1 MCLMSSNPKS
11 LVTIKSGK
19 KASTVTTYQNQ
30 CRLISVDTECCRQV
44 ASKTANV
51 NLLLSAQLVF
61 FLFSHKQKNVQ
72 Q

>member
-1 MCLMSSNPKS
+1 MCLMSSNPKL
-11 LVTIKSGK
+11 LVTLESGK
-19 KASTVTTYQNQ
+19 KFPLQRHIKTN
-30 CRLISVDTECCRQV
+30 ECCHQV